1 MRFSPV
7 KRHRP
12 PSVIIVSLIDVL
24 LVVLIFIM
32 VATTFKPTQQPAIK
46 LALPES
52 SQTNQAPAQLESLLV
67 TVAPEPPHLYL
78 NDRPITYQDLRAE
91 LTKAVGNNP
100 EIKITLR
107 ADENAP
113 FGQIVKVM
121 DAARENGIKGINAF
135 TKQNAQP

>member
-1 MRFSPV
+1 MRFKPA

-32 VATTFKPTQQPAIK
+32 VASTFEPRQQPALK

-52 SQTNQAPAQLESLLV
+52 SQTNQAPQDVKNLMV
-67 TVAPEPPHLYL
+67 TVAPNAPHLYL
-78 NDRPITYQDLRAE
+78 GDRPITYQDLRAE
-91 LTKAVGNNP
+91 LERAARDNSQVSLS
-100 EIKITLR
+100 LR

-121 DAARENGIKGINAF
+121 DAAKENGIKAINAF
-135 TKQNAQP
+135 TRKPDQP

>member
-32 VATTFKPTQQPAIK
+32 VASTFEPRQQPALR

-52 SQTNQAPAQLESLLV
+52 SQTNQAPTDVKNLMV
-67 TVAPEPPHLYL
+67 TVAPDAPHFYL
-78 NDRPITYQDLRAE
+78 GDRPITYQDLRAE
-91 LTKAVGNNP
+91 LERAARSNP
-100 EIKITLR
+100 QVSLSLR

-113 FGQIVKVM
+113 FGQIVRVM
-121 DAARENGIKGINAF
+121 DVARENGIKAINAF
-135 TKQNAQP
+135 TRQTKSP

>member
-52 SQTNQAPAQLESLLV
+52 TQTNQAPAQLESLLV

-78 NDRPITYQDLRAE
+78 NDRPITYQDLRTE

-113 FGQIVKVM
+113 FGQIVRVM

-135 TKQNAQP
+135 TRQNAQP